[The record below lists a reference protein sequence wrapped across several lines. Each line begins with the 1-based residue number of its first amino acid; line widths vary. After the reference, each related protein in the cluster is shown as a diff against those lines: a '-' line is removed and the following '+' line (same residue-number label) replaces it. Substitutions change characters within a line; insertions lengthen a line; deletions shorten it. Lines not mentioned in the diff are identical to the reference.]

1 MNTVWTTDHIIFA
14 FPSDFFALLFE
25 FKNRSELSKFD
36 VAITTA
42 NARNLLTSPG
52 NISTISR
59 LNQAKFVLFWRFF
72 FAFSFQNKI
81 FGQQFLSGDRYV
93 VFYTAICPICQFVG
107 SARTLPWIPAVYMNP
122 SCKPHDVS
130 VLKCP
135 KFLAMV
141 HCVTIFR
148 QQMTKLSWINFAFSH
163 EHTFVSL
170 CY

>member
-1 MNTVWTTDHIIFA
+1 MPRSFKDEHRMNYRSHNFRFPQWFLRPA
-14 FPSDFFALLFE
+14 FWVQKSFWAIQI
-25 FKNRSELSKFD
+25 D

-59 LNQAKFVLFWRFF
+59 LNQANFVLFWRFF

-141 HCVTIFR
+141 CSLYR
-148 QQMTKLSWINFAFSH
+148 QRAGLLHLRPF
-163 EHTFVSL
+163 
-170 CY
+170 

>member
-1 MNTVWTTDHIIFA
+1 MNYRSHNFRFPQWFPRPA
-14 FPSDFFALLFE
+14 FWVQKSFWAIQIDL
-25 FKNRSELSKFD
+25 
-36 VAITTA
+36 AITTA

-93 VFYTAICPICQFVG
+93 VFYTAICPIYQFVG

-135 KFLAMV
+135 KFLAMILFTLV
-141 HCVTIFR
+141 YGRSTVYGLI
-148 QQMTKLSWINFAFSH
+148 
-163 EHTFVSL
+163 VSSPF
-170 CY
+170 